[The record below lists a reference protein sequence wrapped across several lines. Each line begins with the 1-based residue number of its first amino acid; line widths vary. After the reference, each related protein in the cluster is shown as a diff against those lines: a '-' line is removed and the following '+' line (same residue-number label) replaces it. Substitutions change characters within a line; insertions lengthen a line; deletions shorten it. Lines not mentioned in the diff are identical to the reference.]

1 MKRGNFK
8 QHIILE
14 NMYLKHKHN
23 EFVQRN
29 EQLQNE
35 LMILN
40 CKMNDIY
47 SNHANTIVILQDK
60 NNSLK
65 KALNEKDKYIQY
77 ILNRKTFPID
87 NLELFHISFPNPNSE
102 STSTT
107 TSTSEKSIESNITF
121 DSTLTH
127 S

>member
-40 CKMNDIY
+40 CKMNDMY
-47 SNHANTIVILQDK
+47 RNHANTIVILQDK

-65 KALNEKDKYIQY
+65 KTLNEKDKYIQY
-77 ILNRKTFPID
+77 ILNRKTFSID

-102 STSTT
+102 STS
-107 TSTSEKSIESNITF
+107 EESIESNITF

>member
-14 NMYLKHKHN
+14 NMYLKYKHN

-35 LMILN
+35 LMILT

-47 SNHANTIVILQDK
+47 RNHANTIVILQDK

-65 KALNEKDKYIQY
+65 KVLNEKDKYIQY

-107 TSTSEKSIESNITF
+107 SEESIESNITF

>member
-35 LMILN
+35 LMILT
-40 CKMNDIY
+40 CKVNDVYRI
-47 SNHANTIVILQDK
+47 HANSIVILQDK

-65 KALNEKDKYIQY
+65 KALSEKDKYIQY

-107 TSTSEKSIESNITF
+107 SEESIESNITF

>member
-35 LMILN
+35 LMILT
-40 CKMNDIY
+40 CKMNDVYRI
-47 SNHANTIVILQDK
+47 HANSIVILQDK

-65 KALNEKDKYIQY
+65 KAINEKDKYIQY

-107 TSTSEKSIESNITF
+107 SEESIESNITF

>member
-35 LMILN
+35 LMILT
-40 CKMNDIY
+40 CKMNDVYRI
-47 SNHANTIVILQDK
+47 HANSIVILQDK

-65 KALNEKDKYIQY
+65 KAINEKDKYIQY

-87 NLELFHISFPNPNSE
+87 NLELFHISFPNPNPNSE

-107 TSTSEKSIESNITF
+107 SEESIESNITF

>member
-35 LMILN
+35 LMILT
-40 CKMNDIY
+40 CKMNDVYRI
-47 SNHANTIVILQDK
+47 HANSIVILQDK

-65 KALNEKDKYIQY
+65 KAINEKDKYIQY

-107 TSTSEKSIESNITF
+107 STTSEESIESNITF

>member
-35 LMILN
+35 LMILT

-47 SNHANTIVILQDK
+47 RNHANTIVILQDK

-65 KALNEKDKYIQY
+65 KELKKKDKYIQY

-107 TSTSEKSIESNITF
+107 SEESIESNITF

>member
-1 MKRGNFK
+1 MKRVNFK

-35 LMILN
+35 LMILT
-40 CKMNDIY
+40 CKMNDVYRI
-47 SNHANTIVILQDK
+47 HANSIVILQDK

-65 KALNEKDKYIQY
+65 KAINEKDKYIQY

-107 TSTSEKSIESNITF
+107 SEESIESNITF